1 MDLIQGSELN
11 FFEELITAVSNKSN
25 KKRGLLLAKRP
36 KNVALLD

>member
-11 FFEELITAVSNKSN
+11 SFEELITAVSNMKN
-25 KKRGLLLAKRP
+25 KKGLLLAKRP